1 MQLKTMV
8 NSALEI
14 AKNTLHEGKVRLS
27 GIMHE
32 EIDFLDSICNIWLS
46 EGEVLKSVSETV
58 IISSVLNRRII
69 RRKLGTC
76 VDSCSTWLAINHP
89 STGKNI

>member
-14 AKNTLHEGKVRLS
+14 VKNTLHEGKVRLP

-32 EIDFLDSICNIWLS
+32 ETDLLDSIRNIRSS
-46 EGEVLKSVSETV
+46 EDEVL
-58 IISSVLNRRII
+58 
-69 RRKLGTC
+69 
-76 VDSCSTWLAINHP
+76 
-89 STGKNI
+89 

>member
-14 AKNTLHEGKVRLS
+14 AKNMLHEGKVRLS

-32 EIDFLDSICNIWLS
+32 ETDLLDNICNIWPS
-46 EGEVLKSVSETV
+46 EGEIL
-58 IISSVLNRRII
+58 
-69 RRKLGTC
+69 
-76 VDSCSTWLAINHP
+76 
-89 STGKNI
+89 